1 MKKKLLAALLAIAL
15 VAGLAGCG
23 DKQDPQE
30 NTDIS
35 KEDKT
40 SVERVSLKDLDVES
54 IVTLGEYKGLEWKPE
69 AVTVTDADVDELF
82 T

>member
-30 NTDIS
+30 
-35 KEDKT
+35 
-40 SVERVSLKDLDVES
+40 ERSSFLL
-54 IVTLGEYKGLEWKPE
+54 
-69 AVTVTDADVDELF
+69 
-82 T
+82 